1 MFRLSLYPIADSY
14 LLVIALAV
22 ALLALLAL
30 IPGRGRLAGWR
41 RLYLTALRLGV
52 IVLAIFAMLRPT
64 LIYTEVKKQSATLVV
79 LADQSRSMSVPDAL
93 AGKTRWEVLCK
104 ALADAKAPLAK
115 LARDF
120 EIKAYGFDAEAHPL
134 AVEKGEITLPDQP
147 DGRQTAIGSTLDDVL
162 RREAG
167 KRLLGVILLS
177 DGAQRAYA
185 PRDLAPQTAA
195 TRLKHLGFPLF
206 TVPIGQSR
214 GLGQAQDAAVKDL
227 IVPPS
232 VFVKNELPIS
242 GQIRADGYVNR
253 DIPVRLLFETS
264 PGKMETVAEQTL
276 KPDADGQLLPVQFTY
291 VPKTPGEFRVTL
303 EVPDQPGELV
313 TTNNQLS
320 TFVNVL
326 AGGLNVLY
334 IEGGFRVE
342 QKFIR
347 RALDAS
353 TDINV
358 DFIRVDPRDP
368 SNRPVDLAER
378 LRSGKYDVFILGD
391 VDSSAFKGDELKSMA
406 QAVER
411 GAGLI
416 MLGGLHSFGA
426 GGYATTPLNNILPV
440 AMDRF
445 DRQNPDEAVRNDL
458 QLPGPLPMRPTALGL
473 MHFAMRL
480 AADRAKNEDLWS
492 ELPPLDGA
500 YKLRG
505 ASPGA
510 QILADSGRNVP
521 LLVAHQYG
529 DGRAMAFAGD
539 STWRWWMRGFES
551 AHKRFWRQTVLWLAK
566 KDQVEEG
573 AVWVKLAER
582 RLAPSERL
590 EFTVGAQDPSG
601 EPAKDAEFKAEV
613 VLPDGSRRPVSLT
626 HQDNQ
631 IVGSFR
637 DTQAA
642 GDYAVEVKAYKK
654 GSELFSPK
662 KTPEPS
668 TPENEK
674 NSSDPLLLGSARAR
688 FLVFQ
693 QDLELDNAAAD
704 SAAMESLAAMTGG
717 QSLAPEQLSD
727 LIKRLTQQTATLE
740 IQQETKKTFWDTW
753 PFFLMLVGLLSLDWY
768 LRKRWGLV

>member
-1 MFRLSLYPIADSY
+1 MFRLSFYPIADSY
-14 LLVIALAV
+14 LLVTAVAV

-30 IPGRGRLAGWR
+30 VPGKGRLSGWR
-41 RLYLTALRLGV
+41 RLSLAALRLGV

-93 AGKTRWEVLCK
+93 AGKTRWDVLRK
-104 ALADAKAPLAK
+104 ALADAQASLAE

-120 EIKAYGFDAEAHPL
+120 EVKAYAFDSEAHPL
-134 AVEKGEITLPDQP
+134 AVEKGKISLPDEP
-147 DGRQTAIGSTLDDVL
+147 EGRQTAIGSTLDDVL
-162 RREAG
+162 RQEAG

-195 TRLKHLGFPLF
+195 TRLKHLGVPLF

-214 GLGQAQDAAVKDL
+214 GLGQAQDVAVKDL
-227 IVPPS
+227 VVNPA
-232 VFVKNELPIS
+232 VFVKNELAIS
-242 GQIRADGYVNR
+242 GQIRIDGYVNR
-253 DIPVRLLFETS
+253 DIPVRVLFETA
-264 PGKMETVAEQTL
+264 PDKMEVVAEQTV
-276 KPDADGQLLPVQFTY
+276 KADADGQLLSVQFTF
-291 VPKTPGEFRVTL
+291 VPQTPGEFKLTL

-326 AGGLNVLY
+326 KGGLNVLY

-353 TDINV
+353 VDINV
-358 DFIRVDPRDP
+358 DFIRIDPRDP
-368 SNRPVDLAER
+368 ANRPVDLAER
-378 LRSGKYDVFILGD
+378 LKSGKYEVYILGD
-391 VDSSAFKGDELKSMA
+391 VDSSVFQGDELKSLA

-416 MLGGLHSFGA
+416 MLGGFHSFGA
-426 GGYATTPLNNILPV
+426 GGYAATPLNNLLPV
-440 AMDRF
+440 TMDRF
-445 DRQNPDEAVRNDL
+445 DRQNTDEPARGDL

-473 MHFAMRL
+473 MHFALRL
-480 AADRAKNEDLWS
+480 APDRAKNDGLWS
-492 ELPPLDGA
+492 QLPPLDGA
-500 YKLRG
+500 YKFRG
-505 ASPGA
+505 LSPGA
-510 QILADSGRNVP
+510 VILADSGANVP

-539 STWRWWMRGFES
+539 STWHWWMRGFES
-551 AHKRFWRQTVLWLAK
+551 AHKRFWRQIILWLAK
-566 KDQVEEG
+566 KDQAQEG
-573 AVWVKLAER
+573 AVWVKLDER
-582 RLAPSERL
+582 RLAPSQRV

-601 EPAKDAEFKAEV
+601 EPVKDAEFKAEI
-613 VLPDGSRRPVSLT
+613 VLPDGSRRPLTLT
-626 HQDNQ
+626 HQDSQ
-631 IVGSFR
+631 ITGSFR

-642 GDYAVEVKAYKK
+642 GDYAVEVTAKNKK
-654 GSELFSPK
+654 GSGVFSPK
-662 KTPEPS
+662 ENPKPS
-668 TPENEK
+668 TPEEK
-674 NSSDPLLLGSARAR
+674 TPDPFFFGSARAR

-693 QDLELDNAAAD
+693 QNLELDNASAD
-704 SAAMESLAAMTGG
+704 SATMESLAAMTGG
-717 QSLAPEQLSD
+717 QSLAPEQLPD
-727 LIKRLTQQTATLE
+727 LITRLTQQTSTLE

-753 PFFLMLVGLLSLDWY
+753 PFFLMIVCLLSLDWY

>member
-14 LLVIALAV
+14 LLVIAVAV

-30 IPGRGRLAGWR
+30 VPGKGRLSGGR
-41 RLYLTALRLGV
+41 RLSLTALRLAV
-52 IVLAIFAMLRPT
+52 IVLAVFAMLRPT
-64 LIYTEVKKQSATLVV
+64 LIYTEVKKQSATLVL

-104 ALADAKAPLAK
+104 SLADAQAALAK

-120 EIKAYGFDAEAHPL
+120 EVKAYAFDAEAHPL
-134 AVEKGEITLPDQP
+134 TVEKGEITLPDEP
-147 DGRQTAIGSTLDDVL
+147 EGGQTAIGSTLDDVL
-162 RREAG
+162 RQEAG

-185 PRDLAPQTAA
+185 PRDLPPQTAA
-195 TRLKHLGFPLF
+195 TRLKHLGVPLF

-214 GLGQAQDAAVKDL
+214 GLGQAQDVAIKDL
-227 IVPPS
+227 VVNPS
-232 VFVKNELPIS
+232 VFVKNELAIT
-242 GQIRADGYVNR
+242 GQVRVDGYVNR
-253 DIPVRLLFETS
+253 DIPVRVLFETA
-264 PGKMETVAEQTL
+264 PGKMEVVAEQTV
-276 KPDADGQLLPVQFTY
+276 KADADGQLLPVQFTY
-291 VPKTPGEFRVTL
+291 VPKIPGEFKLTL

-353 TDINV
+353 PDVNV
-358 DFIRVDPRDP
+358 DFIRIDPRDP
-368 SNRPVDLAER
+368 TNRPVDLADR
-378 LRSGKYDVFILGD
+378 LKTGKYEVYILGD
-391 VDSSAFKGDELKSMA
+391 VDSSAFKGDELKSLA

-416 MLGGLHSFGA
+416 MLGGFHGFGA
-426 GGYATTPLNNILPV
+426 GGYAATPLNNILPV
-440 AMDRF
+440 TMDRF
-445 DRQNPDEAVRNDL
+445 DRQNPDEPVRGDL

-473 MHFAMRL
+473 MHFALRL
-480 AADRAKNEDLWS
+480 AADRAKSEALWS
-492 ELPPLDGA
+492 QLPPLDGA
-500 YKLRG
+500 YKFRG
-505 ASPGA
+505 LAPGA
-510 QILADSGRNVP
+510 LILADSGPNVP

-529 DGRAMAFAGD
+529 DGRVMAFAGD

-551 AHKRFWRQTVLWLAK
+551 AHKRFWRQIILWLAK
-566 KDQVEEG
+566 KDQAEEG

-582 RLAPSERL
+582 RLAPSQRV
-590 EFTVGAQDPSG
+590 EFTAGAQDPTG
-601 EPAKDAEFKAEV
+601 EPVKDAEFKAEI
-613 VLPDGSRRPVSLT
+613 VLPDGSRRGLTLT
-626 HQDNQ
+626 HQDSQ
-631 IVGSFR
+631 ITGTFR
-637 DTQAA
+637 DTQTP
-642 GDYAVEVKAYKK
+642 GDYAVEVKASQK
-654 GSELFSPK
+654 GQELG
-662 KTPEPS
+662 T
-668 TPENEK
+668 
-674 NSSDPLLLGSARAR
+674 ARAR

-704 SAAMESLAAMTGG
+704 SALMESLAAMTGG
-717 QSLAPEQLSD
+717 QSLAPEQLPE
-727 LIKRLTQQTATLE
+727 LIRRLTEQTSTLE

-753 PFFLMLVGLLSLDWY
+753 PFFLFLVGLLSVEWY